1 MPKDSQDSVYI
12 EMTCRPERD
21 LVKITQA
28 LLDGLTPP
36 ETGYKLVQ
44 DSYLP
49 GFGVRITSKGV
60 KSFILNY
67 RIAGRLRRYTIGR
80 AGDWTVVAARKRAS
94 ELRRMIDVGID
105 PMAEKQ
111 EAREAPN
118 VRDLFDRYCRDH
130 LPKKRTS
137 SQVVDIQMFQKFIL
151 PSLGAMKVADLTFD
165 HCDALHRK
173 VSKRTPIQANRVI
186 GLLRK
191 ACNLA
196 IRWRWIDRNPAQ
208 GIALNP
214 ENKRE
219 RYLTA
224 DELDRLNTA
233 MADHPKQTSC
243 DIVRFLILTGCR
255 SGEAMRARWDQ
266 FDPDLRVWTKPAA
279 TTKQKKLHRV
289 PVSEAVTALL
299 LRRRDLATS
308 EWVFPSHTGEP
319 FVTIKKTWASLYEK
333 AEIEDVRLHDLRH
346 TFASLLVSSGA
357 SLPLIGAM
365 LGHTQTNTTARYAHL
380 FDDTLSDAAE
390 TVSRLVNVGQMRT

>member
-224 DELDRLNTA
+224 EELDRLNTA

-266 FDPDLRVWTKPAA
+266 FDADLRVWTKPAA

-319 FVTIKKTWASLYEK
+319 FVTIKKTWASLCEK
-333 AEIEDVRLHDLRH
+333 AEIEDVRLHDLRGSV
-346 TFASLLVSSGA
+346 AQIA
-357 SLPLIGAM
+357 
-365 LGHTQTNTTARYAHL
+365 
-380 FDDTLSDAAE
+380 
-390 TVSRLVNVGQMRT
+390 